1 MTHITFR
8 RKTALPFNVVMDMR
22 LQGKVA
28 LVTGAAKR
36 LGRFIALELGKR
48 GCYVAVHYRTSEKE
62 ASETVNALRALG
74 VKAETFKADLTDE
87 EQVKAM
93 MDAVAQTFGLL
104 DILVNNA
111 AVFLRTHFHQT
122 DAATWRSI
130 MDANLTSVF
139 LCSRYAA
146 SLLEEGEG
154 GVIVNI
160 SDTAAFNPWS
170 AFLPYCV
177 SKAGVIALTLGLAK
191 ILAPKVRV
199 NCVALGTILPPEDY
213 DENWRQEMS
222 EKTLLKRL
230 GTPEEVVQA
239 VLFCITCDYLTGA
252 VISLDGGRFLR

>member
-1 MTHITFR
+1 VKI
-8 RKTALPFNVVMDMR
+8 ALPFHEVMDMK

-28 LVTGAAKR
+28 LITGSAKR
-36 LGRFIALELGKR
+36 LGRFIALELGKQ
-48 GCYVAVHYRTSEKE
+48 GCHVAVHYRESEKE
-62 ASETVNALRALG
+62 ACETAEALRALG
-74 VKAETFKADLTDE
+74 VKAEIFKADLTDE
-87 EQVKAM
+87 GQVKAM
-93 MDAVAQTFGLL
+93 MDAVAQTFGQL

-111 AVFLRTHFHQT
+111 AVFLRTPFHQT

-146 SLLEEGEG
+146 KLLEEGEG

-160 SDTAAFNPWS
+160 SDTSAFSPWS

-191 ILAPKVRV
+191 VLAPKVRV

-213 DENWRQEMS
+213 DESWRQEMS
-222 EKTLLKRL
+222 AKTLLKRL
-230 GTPEEVVQA
+230 GTPEEVAQA
-239 VLFCITCDYLTGA
+239 VIFCITCDYLTGA
-252 VISLDGGRFLR
+252 IIPLDGGRFLRS